1 MAVDWQLAAF
11 LLLSVLEVATSILV
25 VTAKKLVHAA
35 FWLAMTLVTIGGIY
49 LLFLSEFVFLIQIL
63 VYAGAVPV
71 LFVFGIMLT
80 RRKIME
86 EVTAPEETST
96 PAAPPEEGRR

>member
-11 LLLSVLEVATSILV
+11 LILSALEVAGSILV
-25 VTAKKLVHAA
+25 VTSKKLVHAA

-49 LLFLSEFVFLIQIL
+49 LILLAEFVFLIQIL

-86 EVTAPEETST
+86 EVM
-96 PAAPPEEGRR
+96 PPEQTETATVPGKEGSP